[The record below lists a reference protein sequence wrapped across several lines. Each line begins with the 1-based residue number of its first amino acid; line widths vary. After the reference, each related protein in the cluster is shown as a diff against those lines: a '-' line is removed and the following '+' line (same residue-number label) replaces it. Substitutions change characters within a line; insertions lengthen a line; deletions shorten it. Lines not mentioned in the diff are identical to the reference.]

1 MIFGY
6 KRPVYND
13 EQCEKQLATKEMV
26 FDKVFIEPHGL
37 PKKRLQLEEL
47 LMSLNPGDEV
57 FVHSFCAL
65 ADSSIH
71 LMEIVKICEKD
82 DVIIHFKKEELN
94 SRDLLSCTL
103 QEMLHHIVE
112 FQKNVTRYS
121 TQKGMEHAK
130 ESGKTIGR
138 PKKSDDNIKQ
148 ALSMY
153 HSGDYTLREIKDE
166 TGISKST
173 LYRYLENMDH

>member
-6 KRPVYND
+6 KRPIYND
-13 EQCEKQLATKEMV
+13 ERCENQLATKEIV
-26 FDKVFIEPHGL
+26 IDKMFIEPHGL
-37 PKKRLQLEEL
+37 PKKRLQLEE
-47 LMSLNPGDEV
+47 MFISLNRGDEI
-57 FVHSFCAL
+57 FVDSFSVL

-71 LMEIVKICEKD
+71 LIEILKLCEKD
-82 DVIIHFKKEELN
+82 GVIIHFIKEEMN
-94 SRDLLSCTL
+94 SRDVLSCTL
-103 QEMLHHIVE
+103 QEMLSQIVE

-138 PKKSDDNIKQ
+138 PKKSDDNIKK

-153 HSGDYTLREIKDE
+153 HLGNYTLKEIKDE

-173 LYRYLENMDH
+173 LYRYLENVEN